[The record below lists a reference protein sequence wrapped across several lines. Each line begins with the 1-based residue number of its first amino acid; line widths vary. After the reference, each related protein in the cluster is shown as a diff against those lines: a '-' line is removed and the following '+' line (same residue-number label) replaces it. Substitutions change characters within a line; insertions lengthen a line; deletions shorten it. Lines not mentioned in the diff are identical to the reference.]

1 MKKLFLIIAFFV
13 GLIMVV
19 PSAFAGYYHYEIN
32 VYSDEGFSTAAGGY
46 TSQTADITY
55 QVLTAG
61 STTES
66 TLYSDDA
73 GTGMTNPV
81 TTTIF
86 NTPDKIDF
94 YVADTI
100 ASVDIIIVDTDG
112 GYTLFLDGATQY
124 TRTAIIDETPNIMH
138 HGCIWWQMTTSS
150 VEQDTGV
157 DLEVGSLVHNVIWEV
172 ITIASSNDKADIGP
186 GVGGTGED
194 TDGFLD
200 NIPCATAGWFNP
212 KEADD
217 AEMGLS
223 SGTVIY
229 LHADSPLGALI
240 GTTIVGSG
248 GTTEC
253 EGHRIF
259 WDYYVSSDA
268 QDDLAY
274 VFPSLGGSTGDGY
287 IHWFFTPMR
296 VK

>member
-1 MKKLFLIIAFFV
+1 MKKLFLTIALFA
-13 GLIMVV
+13 GLIMIV
-19 PSAFAGYYHYEIN
+19 PPAFAGYYHYEIN
-32 VYSDEGFSTAAGGY
+32 IYSDEGFSTASGGY

-61 STTES
+61 STTEA
-66 TLYSDDA
+66 TLYSDEI

-81 TTTIF
+81 TTTVF
-86 NTPDKIDF
+86 NTSDKIDF
-94 YVADTI
+94 YVADTV
-100 ASVDIIIVDTDG
+100 ASADIIIVDTDG

-172 ITIASSNDKADIGP
+172 ITVASSGEKADIGV
-186 GVGGTGED
+186 GVAGTGED

-200 NIPCATAGWFNP
+200 NITVATAGWYNP
-212 KEADD
+212 REAND
-217 AEMGLS
+217 AAMGLS
-223 SGTVIY
+223 SASSAYVF
-229 LHADSPLGALI
+229 LDNPLGALL
-240 GTTIVGSG
+240 GTTAAGSLDIDG
-248 GTTEC
+248 Q
-253 EGHRIF
+253 RIF
-259 WDYYVSSDA
+259 WDYYVSSAA

-274 VFPSLGGSTGDGY
+274 VFPVLGGSTGDGY
-287 IHWFFTPMR
+287 IHWFFTPIR